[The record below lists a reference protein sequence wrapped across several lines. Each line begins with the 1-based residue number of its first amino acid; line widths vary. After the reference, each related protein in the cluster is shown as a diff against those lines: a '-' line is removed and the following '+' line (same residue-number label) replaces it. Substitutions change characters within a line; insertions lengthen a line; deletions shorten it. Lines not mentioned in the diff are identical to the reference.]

1 MLIVK
6 RNGEKQQFN
15 AKKIKNAITKAFF
28 ATRGHT
34 EEDSKI
40 NSIVEEITS
49 YISDGFGI
57 EEIQE
62 KVIFVLSKN
71 YVDVASKYTAYKN
84 KRQIEREIG
93 SSKNEDHLQYVDLT
107 PFEEIKKEME
117 ELLFEGVTEDQAK
130 DLTIMC
136 LKNKFIEHE
145 KYNRMAAHI
154 LISKIKKI
162 SFSEFI
168 SLGVKEN
175 VIDKRLLDF
184 NLEAIKAAIDFNKN
198 YKFQFLGTQI
208 LMDRYLL
215 KLNGDIVENPQY
227 FFMRVAMGLS
237 FNEKNKENKAIEF
250 YRVMSDFDYIP
261 STPTLFNSGLIVP
274 QLSSCYVATVE
285 DDMEGIFGAIKNSA
299 HLSKWAGGLA
309 NDLTYIRGTG
319 AEIKGTRGESQGVIP
334 FAKIFND
341 TAIAVNQGGKRKG
354 AMCLYLETW
363 HIDIETFLEAKK
375 NVGDDRRRLHDV
387 NTANWIPDLFMQR
400 VEEDKDW
407 TLFSPEEAKGLHD
420 TYGEAFEKLYE
431 WFEMKAEKGE
441 IKIFKKIKAK
451 KLWQKMITML
461 FETGHPW
468 MLWKDR
474 FNEKNPQKHV
484 GVIHSSNLCF
494 SGDTLVCLHSG
505 KTIKIKQLITRREKF
520 EVMCAFRHND
530 VWVTDNQSA
539 IAFFSG
545 RRQVFRFIF
554 SSGGYVDCTPEH
566 PFALKNGEYKP
577 ILECFRDKDDIQHR
591 CGEHHCTVSVID
603 YTVLGEMDVYD
614 LTVESNNNFYIKA
627 TNEEE
632 ILVHNCTEIALN
644 TSFDEIAVCNLGS
657 VNLMNHIK
665 DKKFDFQKM
674 AATISTAIR
683 MLDNVIDINFYP
695 VKEAR
700 NSNLKHRPIGL
711 GIMGVSDALATMEIE
726 RESDIAEKVL
736 GEMMEFVQ
744 NIAIHTDVSLAR
756 DRGSYETFPG
766 SKWDGMVPFMRNS
779 NLTSI
784 APTATIADIIGVS
797 HSVDPV
803 YENIFVRSNL
813 SGDFIVVNEVMRQRL
828 MQEGLWT
835 KEIISKIIKANGSL
849 QQIEEIPDRIKKL
862 FETAFEIDQLK
873 LIDQAAAMQKN
884 VDQSISLNLYSN
896 LSSGKLLS
904 DMYFYAWKKGLKS
917 TYYLRTKGVSK
928 AGEICS
934 IVNKDECEACQ

>member
-168 SLGVKEN
+168 ALGVKEN

-237 FNEKNKENKAIEF
+237 LNEKNKENKAIEF
-250 YRVMSDFDYIP
+250 YRVMSDFDYVP

-387 NTANWIPDLFMQR
+387 NTANWIPDLFMRR

-407 TLFSPEEAKGLHD
+407 TLFSPEETKGLHD
-420 TYGEAFEKLYE
+420 TYGEVFEKLYE

-484 GVIHSSNLCF
+484 GVIHSSNL
-494 SGDTLVCLHSG
+494 
-505 KTIKIKQLITRREKF
+505 
-520 EVMCAFRHND
+520 
-530 VWVTDNQSA
+530 
-539 IAFFSG
+539 
-545 RRQVFRFIF
+545 
-554 SSGGYVDCTPEH
+554 
-566 PFALKNGEYKP
+566 
-577 ILECFRDKDDIQHR
+577 
-591 CGEHHCTVSVID
+591 
-603 YTVLGEMDVYD
+603 
-614 LTVESNNNFYIKA
+614 
-627 TNEEE
+627 
-632 ILVHNCTEIALN
+632 CTEIALN

-835 KEIISKIIKANGSL
+835 KDIISKIIKANGSL
-849 QQIEEIPDRIKKL
+849 QQIEEIPDSIKKL
-862 FETAFEIDQLK
+862 FKTAFEIDQLK